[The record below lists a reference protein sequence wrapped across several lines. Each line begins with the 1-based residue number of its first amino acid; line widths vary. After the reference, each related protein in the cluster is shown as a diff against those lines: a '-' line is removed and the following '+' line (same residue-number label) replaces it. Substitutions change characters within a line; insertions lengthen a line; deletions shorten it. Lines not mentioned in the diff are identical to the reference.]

1 MARRI
6 QDLAATML
14 AEDQSVC
21 VEFYKPSVFAGCT
34 PTYAYTVQVKKL
46 NVVKD
51 APIPNGEVL
60 NFGNCMKGL
69 ANYVTYHV
77 TKEDGNEFFKK
88 LKSQGF
94 KKLEIKI

>member
-1 MARRI
+1 MALRL

-14 AEDQSVC
+14 NEDQSVC
-21 VEFYKPSVFAGCT
+21 VEFWKPSKWAGCT
-34 PTYAYTVQVKKL
+34 PSIAYTVQVKKL

-60 NFGNCMKGL
+60 NLGKCMKGL

-77 TKEDGNEFFKK
+77 TKEEGNEFFKK